1 MSTIKAGTTTGTA
14 LVTEGD
20 TTGQLVFQTN
30 GTTTALT
37 IGTNQTATFS
47 GNVAVNGT
55 LTASGGL
62 PSLATPLAVVGNAT
76 AGSEI
81 RLPEDTDNGS
91 NYVALKAPNALAS
104 NTTWTLPTA
113 DGTNGQY
120 IQTNG
125 SGQLAFATVPTTSP
139 AGSTGQLQVN
149 NAGAFGAVASGTSG
163 QVLTS
168 NGAGVA
174 PSFTTVASSPVVLIA
189 SATLST
195 SAAQFLLNNIPVTSY
210 SSIIIEFM
218 VRPDSNTSVAFGFV
232 TPGGTTDAGQIY
244 GRWTEGRS
252 NNAGGNSF
260 GVNGNSAWFLN
271 PSTTSG
277 SSSEIG
283 VILNVQQTNQ
293 TTTKRGF
300 TVQGFGDTNASV
312 GYSSYGGGYSNSSSW
327 GGIRIYPGSGNF
339 LAGSYYRIYGVL

>member
-1 MSTIKAGTTTGTA
+1 MSTISAGLTSGTA
-14 LVTEGD
+14 LVSSGD

-37 IGTNQTATFS
+37 LGTDQSATFA
-47 GNVAVNGT
+47 GNVVVSGSIAVPSP
-55 LTASGGL
+55 LTV
-62 PSLATPLAVVGNAT
+62 TGNST
-76 AGSEI
+76 AGAEI

-91 NYVALKAPNALAS
+91 NYVALKAPNSLAS
-104 NTTWTLPTA
+104 NLTFTLPTA

-120 IQTNG
+120 LQTNG

-139 AGSTGQLQVN
+139 AGSTGQLQYN
-149 NAGAFGAVASGTSG
+149 NAGSFAAISSGTSG
-163 QVLTS
+163 QVLQS
-168 NGAGVA
+168 AGAGTPPTWA
-174 PSFTTVASSPVVLIA
+174 TIASSPVVLIA

-195 SAAQFLLNNIPVTSY
+195 TATQFLLNNIPVTTY

-218 VRPDSNTSVAFGFV
+218 VRPDSNTSVSFAFV
-232 TPGGTTDAGQIY
+232 TPGGTTNAGQIY

-252 NNAGGNSF
+252 NNAGGNNFS
-260 GVNGNSAWFLN
+260 VNGQSEWFLN
-271 PSTTSG
+271 PLTTSG
-277 SSSEIG
+277 STSEIG

-300 TVQGFGDTNASV
+300 TVQGFGDTAASI
-312 GYSSYGGGYSNSSSW
+312 GYSSFGGGYSNSSSW
-327 GGIRIYPGSGNF
+327 GGIRIFPGSGNF